1 MDAYI
6 AWLWEISYWH
16 WWAFAVLLIAVE
28 ILVPS
33 TLLIWPAASAF
44 AIGLVI
50 AVAPGLD
57 WRIQL
62 LVFAV
67 LAVVTTF
74 IWQRWRQRRPA
85 ETDSPTLNLRGES
98 YIGRRLTLGEGL
110 PEGRGRIQLD
120 DTWWLAENVT
130 GGAIDTGARV
140 EIVAVDNA
148 VLKLR
153 RLAAESA
160 A

>member
-16 WWAFAVLLIAVE
+16 WWAFAVLLIAIE

-33 TLLIWPAASAF
+33 TLLIWPAASAL
-44 AIGLVI
+44 ILGLLI
-50 AVAPGLD
+50 AGVPSLD
-57 WRIQL
+57 WRIQI

-67 LAVVTTF
+67 LAVVSTYF
-74 IWQRWRQRRPA
+74 WQRWRQRRPA
-85 ETDSPTLNLRGES
+85 ETDSPTLNLRGAS

-110 PEGRGRIQLD
+110 PEGRGRVQLD
-120 DTWWLAENVT
+120 DTWWLAENET
-130 GGAIDTGARV
+130 GKPIDAGARAEV
-140 EIVAVDNA
+140 VAVDSA

-153 RLAAESA
+153 VLASENA

>member
-16 WWAFAVLLIAVE
+16 WWAFAVLLIAIE

-33 TLLIWPAASAF
+33 TLLIWPAASALV
-44 AIGLVI
+44 IGLLI
-50 AVAPGLD
+50 AGVPSLD
-57 WRIQL
+57 WRIQV

-67 LAVVTTF
+67 LAVATTYF
-74 IWQRWRQRRPA
+74 WQRWRQRRPA
-85 ETDSPTLNLRGES
+85 ETDSPTLNLRGAS

-120 DTWWLAENVT
+120 DTWWLAESET
-130 GGAIDTGARV
+130 GQAIDPGARV
-140 EIVAVDNA
+140 EIVGVDSA